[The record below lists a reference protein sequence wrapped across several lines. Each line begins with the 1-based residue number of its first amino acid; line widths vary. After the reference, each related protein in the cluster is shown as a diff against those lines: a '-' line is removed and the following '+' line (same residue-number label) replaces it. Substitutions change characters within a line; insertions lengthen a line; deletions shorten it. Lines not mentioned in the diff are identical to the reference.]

1 MRKFWVASVAVCA
14 IYGGNALA
22 VTSVVSPGGGVVSPV
37 EPGGG
42 GVTPVDPVTPGG
54 TTGGASI
61 SGNCRQS
68 SAMVGAQEDSSL
80 TANTWGCAAS
90 GTIYYYAV
98 SANGAILSATYKKTY
113 CTSCPTGYSLISYS
127 QQSKYASGC
136 TVKFSLCQPVS
147 CPSSCPSTINWTS
160 PVNGRQA
167 RCVKTSTSATCQY
180 RCASGYYGTGGSSF
194 SCVDCPGSGNSKAG
208 STSITSCYVNNLT
221 GSDTAGNWSCTVA
234 AYYQN

>member
-98 SANGAILSATYKKTY
+98 SANGAILSATYKKHIV
-113 CTSCPTGYSLISYS
+113 PAV
-127 QQSKYASGC
+127 QQDI
-136 TVKFSLCQPVS
+136 L
-147 CPSSCPSTINWTS
+147 
-160 PVNGRQA
+160 
-167 RCVKTSTSATCQY
+167 
-180 RCASGYYGTGGSSF
+180 
-194 SCVDCPGSGNSKAG
+194 
-208 STSITSCYVNNLT
+208 
-221 GSDTAGNWSCTVA
+221 
-234 AYYQN
+234 